1 MRLRDG
7 HNSELVDIV
16 SRKLVPFVLLFGFY
30 VISHG
35 HLSPGGGFQG
45 GVVLASGVMLLA
57 LSRGREPALRSFP
70 VAGLRLVETLAF
82 SVILAIGMVG
92 LLAGKG
98 FLGSF
103 LPLGTPG
110 QVPSAG
116 FIFFLNLLIGLEVG
130 VGVSLILFS
139 LLRED

>member
-1 MRLRDG
+1 VKHRDRRY
-7 HNSELVDIV
+7 SELVDIV

-57 LSRGREPALRSFP
+57 LSRGLEPALRSFP
-70 VAGLRLVETLAF
+70 AGPLSLVETLAF
-82 SVILAIGMVG
+82 FLILAMGLAG
-92 LLAGKG
+92 LLAGKS
-98 FLGSF
+98 FLGNF
-103 LPLGTPG
+103 LPLGRPG

-116 FIFFLNLLIGLEVG
+116 FIFFFNLLIGLEVG
-130 VGVSLILFS
+130 VGVSLILFC